1 MSVTQGIAI
10 LPLVILAA
18 FAMGILLIN
27 VFSRNP
33 KDEKIGYIALTS
45 MIFVFL
51 SLFSFLGK
59 SGISFGGMISVDI
72 YAIFFYLVFVVIGTL
87 TILAS
92 ISYVKTTGIQSGEYY
107 ALILFAMIGM
117 MLMASSTNLVML
129 FVSLEMMSIPI
140 YILAGFHRN
149 EARSIES
156 SMKYFLLGAFA
167 SGFFL
172 YGLSLIYAST
182 GSTSYQAI
190 ARFLSNT
197 ERLDLSTLMWIG
209 LAFLS
214 VGFFFKIAAFPFHA
228 WTPDVYEGAPT
239 SVTAYM
245 ATGVKAAAFA
255 ALVRVFFTAFPLF
268 QHDWTS
274 IMWLIAVLTMIVGNF
289 TALVQKSVKRM
300 LAYSSIAHAGYLLVA
315 LVAGNQIGRS
325 AILFYLMA
333 YAFMNIGAFSVL
345 MVMAKKNDYH
355 EDLDSFAGIG
365 FKYPL
370 TAVAMS
376 IFMFSMAG
384 IPPTAGFIGKFYI
397 FSAAVKSHY
406 YWLAI
411 IGVLNSAVSVY
422 YYLRVIVYMYFK
434 EPEGEIPDYR
444 FSVPAVLSIV
454 LAAWGVLQ
462 LGILPQNIMA
472 IAQHSIKALM

>member
-1 MSVTQGIAI
+1 
-10 LPLVILAA
+10 
-18 FAMGILLIN
+18 
-27 VFSRNP
+27 
-33 KDEKIGYIALTS
+33 
-45 MIFVFL
+45 
-51 SLFSFLGK
+51 
-59 SGISFGGMISVDI
+59 
-72 YAIFFYLVFVVIGTL
+72 
-87 TILAS
+87 
-92 ISYVKTTGIQSGEYY
+92 
-107 ALILFAMIGM
+107 
-117 MLMASSTNLVML
+117 
-129 FVSLEMMSIPI
+129 
-140 YILAGFHRN
+140 
-149 EARSIES
+149 
-156 SMKYFLLGAFA
+156 
-167 SGFFL
+167 
-172 YGLSLIYAST
+172 
-182 GSTSYQAI
+182 
-190 ARFLSNT
+190 
-197 ERLDLSTLMWIG
+197 
-209 LAFLS
+209 
-214 VGFFFKIAAFPFHA
+214 
-228 WTPDVYEGAPT
+228 
-239 SVTAYM
+239 
-245 ATGVKAAAFA
+245 
-255 ALVRVFFTAFPLF
+255 LVRIFFTAFPLF

-315 LVAGNQIGRS
+315 LVAGNEIGRS

-333 YAFMNIGAFSVL
+333 YAFMNIGAFSIL
-345 MVMAKKNDYH
+345 MLMAKKNNFH

-434 EPEGEIPDYR
+434 EPEEEIPAYH

-454 LAAWGVLQ
+454 LAVWGVLQ
-462 LGILPQNIMA
+462 LGILPGNILT
-472 IAQHSIKALM
+472 IAQHSIRALM